1 MMENV
6 KINVRLNCRGQICP
20 VPVLKV
26 KKALDAMKPG
36 EVLEM
41 VATEP
46 AVKADIKKF
55 VKRMG
60 HELLES
66 RREGSLLYFY
76 IRK

>member
-1 MMENV
+1 MENMKV
-6 KINVRLNCRGQICP
+6 NVRVNCKGQICP

-26 KKALDAMKPG
+26 KKALDGMKPG

-46 AVKADIKKF
+46 GVKADIKKF

-66 RREGSLLYFY
+66 RREGSFLYFY